1 MRTARG
7 RGVRGRLSLWL
18 LAAGFAVGTAAASA
32 QTLPI
37 KERPQAVSVACASAE
52 MPVCTAS
59 PGEVDDLVRA
69 ATRSLV
75 LGNLEEAK
83 TLLDR
88 ALAIDPCAAE
98 AAYLQGRVVD
108 QQEGP
113 EAAARW
119 FCRYVHLEPAGG
131 SAGEAR
137 ARLEKAVDAG
147 VGARTRALFTEAVSQ
162 VRADRLERAEEL
174 FTDVLAIGP
183 VPEAFYNRGLVRLAR
198 GRGARAREDLDR
210 YLSLR
215 PTAEDR
221 LDIEFALQERG
232 RATGPRPL
240 AALALGALLPGAG
253 QYYTG
258 RVGLGLA
265 VTGLVAGAV
274 TAGYLYERTTVW
286 CRAPA
291 PSGDCP
297 PDAVAGTETERPLLV
312 PTVLAGVGVM
322 LGGAI
327 EAALHARR
335 VPSIGIRVG
344 TSGTLQLD
352 VAVAPGAG
360 DSADLRLL
368 SFVHG
373 GPP

>member
-1 MRTARG
+1 MLP
-7 RGVRGRLSLWL
+7 VWI
-18 LAAGFAVGTAAASA
+18 LASWWAVGTATASG

-37 KERPQAVSVACASAE
+37 KERPEAVSVACASAE
-52 MPVCTAS
+52 MPVCTAA
-59 PGEVDDLVRA
+59 PGEVDGLVRA

-75 LGNLEEAK
+75 LGDLEEAT

-88 ALAIDPCAAE
+88 ALAMDPCAAE

-113 EAAARW
+113 EAATRW
-119 FCRYVHLEPAGG
+119 FCRYIRLEPAGG
-131 SAGEAR
+131 SAPEAR
-137 ARLEKAVDAG
+137 ARLERAVDAG
-147 VGARTRALFTEAVSQ
+147 VGSRTRALFTEAVSE

-198 GRGARAREDLDR
+198 GRRAQARDDLDR

-221 LDIEFALQERG
+221 LDIEFALQEQG
-232 RATGPRPL
+232 REAGPSPL

-258 RVGLGLA
+258 RVGWGLA

-274 TAGYLYERTTVW
+274 AAGYLYERTTVW
-286 CRAPA
+286 CRTPA

-322 LGGAI
+322 LGGAV

-335 VPSIGIRVG
+335 APSIGIRVG
-344 TSGTLQLD
+344 AGGTLQLD

-360 DSADLRLL
+360 SGTDLRLF
-368 SFVHG
+368 SFVH
-373 GPP
+373 